1 MKAFEKL
8 LNSNR
13 FYKLP
18 IWMQNLLIHL
28 FGAGIFTTELVKEL
42 ADKLNIGDRLYDAFI
57 GAEKDSDNKTA

>member
-18 IWMQNLLIHL
+18 FWMQNLLIRL
-28 FGAGIFTTELVKEL
+28 FGAGIFTTELAKEL

-57 GAEKDSDNKTA
+57 GTSKNSDNKTA